1 MQYILL
7 STDGPISLYEVPDKI
22 AKELTKYCVE
32 FLNWAENGSEEKKF
46 KKGYRPEQEF
56 INYIN
61 NVVNKNCIYKSQ
73 LIKTIANTDEEKL
86 QALEVTEPYKDYP
99 YFNF

>member
-7 STDGPISLYEVPDKI
+7 STDGPISLYEVPEEI
-22 AKELTKYCVE
+22 AKELTKYCIE
-32 FLNWAENGSEEKKF
+32 FLKWAENGPEAKRF